1 MTLRENLNPLILA
14 YTSAID
20 QYSKETVVSGTG
32 QEHYIALVKR
42 LEDLKT
48 YIIENERKNNEE
60 LRIPSRS
67 NGRLH
72 QETNDSLETSSG
84 RYTSEE
90 RYQFVRSN
98 S

>member
-1 MTLRENLNPLILA
+1 LNPLILA

-20 QYSKETVVSGTG
+20 HYSKETIVDGTG

-42 LEDLKT
+42 LEDLKA

-60 LRIPSRS
+60 LRIPSRT
-67 NGRLH
+67 NGGLH
-72 QETNDSLETSSG
+72 EKTNDFVETSSG
-84 RYTSEE
+84 RYPSEE